1 MNPCSIIL
9 SIIDSQEHN
18 WLTGSIIGSWKH
30 MLCNLCNGMEL
41 TYIGCGESTC
51 VVVEWLSGGSCH
63 GWDGSSG
70 LVPLTQLICGYHTHQ
85 STTCS
90 FLIMAASENE
100 QHSVSSSQPNE
111 SSQDSHVIPSL
122 LSRLKAPTASDLA
135 RKRAI
140 SKNPT
145 QIAKRS
151 KAVVLEEP
159 NISPAVRVRQFSNDN
174 LSV

>member
-1 MNPCSIIL
+1 MVA
-9 SIIDSQEHN
+9 
-18 WLTGSIIGSWKH
+18 GSI
-30 MLCNLCNGMEL
+30 C
-41 TYIGCGESTC
+41 YVTC
-51 VVVEWLSGGSCH
+51 VMEWNLLTLVVVKALVWWWSGCLVAH

-70 LVPLTQLICGYHTHQ
+70 LVPLTQLTCGYHTHQ

-135 RKRAI
+135 RKRVI

-159 NISPAVRVRQFSNDN
+159 NISLAV
-174 LSV
+174 

>member
-1 MNPCSIIL
+1 
-9 SIIDSQEHN
+9 
-18 WLTGSIIGSWKH
+18 

-70 LVPLTQLICGYHTHQ
+70 LVPLTQLTCGYHTHQ

-135 RKRAI
+135 RKRVI

-151 KAVVLEEP
+151 KAVVIEEP
-159 NISPAVRVRQFSNDN
+159 QPFEYDSFLMRIYLFLKVNY
-174 LSV
+174 SV